1 MNKYRAKRT
10 LQEVFEKIRSAPYGP
25 VRELSMKRWSVGLA
39 SWLEGDFNSVAQQC
53 DKILARLDETGNFR
67 NQEALLIRL
76 LEPTSHDVPPGRNER
91 FKLVNTAS
99 GRSGYQVL
107 GPAVLF
113 SNSPN

>member
-25 VRELSMKRWSVGLA
+25 VRDLSMKRWSVALA
-39 SWLEGDFNSVAQQC
+39 SWLDGDFNSVAQQC

-67 NQEALLIRL
+67 NQEALLTRL
-76 LEPTSHDVPPGRNER
+76 LQPASHDDPPVRNER
-91 FKLVNTAS
+91 IKLVDAAAR
-99 GRSGYQVL
+99 RSGYQGL

-113 SNSPN
+113 SNSLD